1 MLKKIPTIL
10 LVDDFSVNL
19 EVLKDILKR
28 YHHLTA
34 QNGEEAI
41 ALALAEPKPDLIL
54 LDVIMPGMD
63 GYEVCAFLKSN
74 SKTKDIPII
83 FLTGKNDA
91 ESVIKGFK
99 IGAIDYI
106 TKPFNFMELKA
117 RVNTQLMIKLARD
130 KNQMLLQK
138 IEEINTKLTDSI
150 NYAKKIQNASMPK
163 KEYLDA
169 LMPEYFVLLKPRDIV
184 SGDFYWVGQVGK
196 KLVVVAADCTGHGVP
211 GAIMSMFGVAYL
223 HEIVGVKGESSPAA
237 ILNELR
243 RIIINSLQQDED
255 SEVKDGMDMSVITID
270 ASNNSIEFSGA
281 FNPLFLIRD
290 HQLKVIPADRMPVSY
305 GEIDRLF
312 SNQIIPY
319 QKGDCFYLFSD
330 GFAAQFGGQHGKK
343 LKQNGFQQMIIEYH
357 LLPMKEQRKVFDDFF
372 VQWKGANE
380 QVDDVLLMGIRL

>member
-1 MLKKIPTIL
+1 MLKKNPVIL

-34 QNGEEAI
+34 QNGDEAI
-41 ALALAEPKPDLIL
+41 ALALSDPKPDLIL

-63 GYEVCAFLKSN
+63 GYEVCAYLKSN
-74 SKTKDIPII
+74 PKTKDIPII

-99 IGAIDYI
+99 TGAIDYI

-117 RVNTQLMIKLARD
+117 RVNTQLIIKMARD
-130 KNQMLLQK
+130 KNQELLQR
-138 IEEINTKLTDSI
+138 IEEMNTKLTDSI
-150 NYAKKIQNASMPK
+150 EYAKKIQNASLPK
-163 KEYLDA
+163 KACLDA
-169 LMPEYFVLLKPRDIV
+169 VMPEYFVLLKPRDIV
-184 SGDFYWVGQVGK
+184 SGDFYWVGQVEY

-223 HEIVGVKGESSPAA
+223 HEIVGVKGETSPAA

-243 RIIINSLQQDED
+243 QIIINSLQQNED
-255 SEVKDGMDMSVITID
+255 SEVKDGMDMSVIAID
-270 ASNNSIEFSGA
+270 SSTNSIEFSGA
-281 FNPLFLIRD
+281 FNPLFFIRD
-290 HQLKVIPADRMPVSY
+290 QQLKVVPADRMPVSY
-305 GEIDRLF
+305 GEIDQSF
-312 SNQIIPY
+312 SNHVIPY

-330 GFAAQFGGQHGKK
+330 GFAAQFGGQHDKK
-343 LKQNGFQQMIIEYH
+343 LKQNGFQQMILNHH
-357 LLPMKEQRKVFDDFF
+357 LLPMEEQRKRFDDFF
-372 VQWKGANE
+372 IEWKGGHE